1 MERDVNRLLILVFS
15 LLISGALSIIP
26 ASADKMN
33 GKGSYGNNA
42 GSHPSAKQF
51 KNFNKKTGQ

>member
-1 MERDVNRLLILVFS
+1 MEEDVKRLLIFVLSVLVS
-15 LLISGALSIIP
+15 SALSVIP
-26 ASADKMN
+26 ASASKMN
-33 GKGSYGNNA
+33 GKGDNNNT

>member
-1 MERDVNRLLILVFS
+1 LLILAFS